1 MINIGT
7 IAIIQFYFHVPLLL
21 EISNFAPFNP
31 TYCTDKHNIGLK
43 FLSWPPV
50 GGWVVGDFG
59 SEMKG
64 AQAQQQQ
71 GDTAGLKHIFA
82 LTIS

>member
-1 MINIGT
+1 MGT

-43 FLSWPPV
+43 FLS
-50 GGWVVGDFG
+50 
-59 SEMKG
+59 
-64 AQAQQQQ
+64 
-71 GDTAGLKHIFA
+71 
-82 LTIS
+82 